1 MIGAEKD
8 RLVSTAVLRARLE
21 QLHQTN
27 AEHARAGM
35 PESAIRRSE
44 WLLAEFEDAL
54 KEAARE
60 YRPTGE
66 VAALTGWDPQTLR
79 AKARRVLAGQ
89 YPGEGWGELLVRHEA
104 GEYTFCVATVPVK
117 KTGELKRVG

>member
-1 MIGAEKD
+1 MRDTD
-8 RLVSTAVLRARLE
+8 RLVSTTVLRERLE
-21 QLHQTN
+21 QLRTTN

-44 WLLAEFEDAL
+44 WLIAEFEDAL
-54 KEAARE
+54 RLAALE

-79 AKARRVLAGQ
+79 AKARLALAGRH
-89 YPGEGWGELLVRHEA
+89 PGEGWAELLVKHEA
-104 GEYTFCVATVPVK
+104 GEYAFCVSTVPVK
-117 KTGELKRVG
+117 RTGELQRAS